1 MIWGESSLP
10 VTNSVC
16 RIRPVPSVTRVT
28 PLQHFWVKELSSCID
43 KARPSSEN
51 RSLAAASKGFLL
63 SASSAL
69 LKTDLGAIP
78 LLGRGK
84 VRDLY
89 AIGDDLLLVA
99 SDRISAFDHVLGSG
113 IPGKGKILTQ
123 ISLFWFDLL
132 ADIVPNHLIATEVR
146 DFPAQLHP
154 YADQLDG
161 RSMLVKR
168 AAMFPV
174 ECVARGYLAGSG
186 WKEYKTTQSVCGIA
200 LPAGLEDGS
209 RLPEPIFTP
218 ATKSQD
224 GAHDENIPFSTME
237 AAVGAE
243 DATELRRLTLALYA
257 KAAAHAEAHGLILAD
272 TKFEFGRV
280 NATIVLGDEVLT
292 PDSSRF
298 WDGALWK
305 PGGAQASFDK
315 QFVRDYL
322 ESIHWNKQA
331 PAPALPDE
339 VVERTQAKYLEAF
352 RLLTGRELDL

>member
-1 MIWGESSLP
+1 L
-10 VTNSVC
+10 T
-16 RIRPVPSVTRVT
+16 
-28 PLQHFWVKELSSCID
+28 
-43 KARPSSEN
+43 
-51 RSLAAASKGFLL
+51 
-63 SASSAL
+63 AL
-69 LKTDLGAIP
+69 LTTNLGAVP
-78 LLGRGK
+78 LIGRGK

-89 AIGDDLLLVA
+89 AVGNDLLLVA
-99 SDRISAFDHVLGSG
+99 TDRISAFDHVLGSG

-123 ISLFWFDLL
+123 ISLFWFELLSDL
-132 ADIVPNHLIATEVR
+132 VPNHLIATEV
-146 DFPAQLHP
+146 DKFPALLWP
-154 YADQLDG
+154 YRDQLEG

-186 WKEYKTTQSVCGIA
+186 WKEYQATQAVCGIA
-200 LPAGLEDGS
+200 LPAGLQDGS
-209 RLPEPIFTP
+209 RLPEPLFTP

-224 GAHDENIPFSTME
+224 GAHDENIPFEVME
-237 AAVGAE
+237 QTVGAE
-243 DATELRRLTLALYA
+243 DAAELRRLTLALYA
-257 KAAAHAEAHGLILAD
+257 KAADHAEKHGLILAD

-280 NATIVLGDEVLT
+280 SRSGKTGPDGTSQIILGDEVLT

-298 WDGALWK
+298 WDAKQWK

-331 PAPALPDE
+331 PAPALPDN

-352 RLLTGRELDL
+352 RLLTGRALTL

>member
-1 MIWGESSLP
+1 
-10 VTNSVC
+10 VTK
-16 RIRPVPSVTRVT
+16 R
-28 PLQHFWVKELSSCID
+28 LSSQ
-43 KARPSSEN
+43 
-51 RSLAAASKGFLL
+51 SLAIPRTLTKRGGSTKIEFQFAHPKGLPL
-63 SASSAL
+63 TVL
-69 LKTDLGAIP
+69 LKTDLGSTP

-89 AIGDDLLLVA
+89 DVDGALLLVA

-132 ADIVPNHLIATEVR
+132 KDIVPNHLISADVTE
-146 DFPAQLHP
+146 FPPSLHAYRGQLE
-154 YADQLDG
+154 A

-186 WKEYKTTQSVCGIA
+186 WKEYQAQGTVCGIP
-200 LPAGLEDGS
+200 LPGGLQDGS
-209 RLPEPIFTP
+209 RLPQPIFTP

-224 GAHDENIPFSTME
+224 GAHDENIPFE
-237 AAVGAE
+237 QVERIVGAR
-243 DATELRRLTLALYA
+243 DAAELRRLTMAIYA
-257 KAAAHAEAHGLILAD
+257 RAAAHAEAHGLILAD

-280 NATIVLGDEVLT
+280 VGRIVLADEVLT

-298 WDGALWK
+298 WDASLWK
-305 PGGAQASFDK
+305 PGGPQPSFDK

-331 PAPALPDE
+331 PAPSLPPE
-339 VVERTQAKYLEAF
+339 VVERTQAKYLEAY
-352 RLLTGRELDL
+352 RLLTGQHLSL